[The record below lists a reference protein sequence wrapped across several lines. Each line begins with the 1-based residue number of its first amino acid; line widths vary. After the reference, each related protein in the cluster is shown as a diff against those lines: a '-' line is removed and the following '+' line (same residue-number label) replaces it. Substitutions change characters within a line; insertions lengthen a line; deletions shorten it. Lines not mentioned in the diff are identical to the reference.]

1 MLAAGT
7 TSLSSA
13 DPEVPVRIP
22 FGRLDILVQSDVD
35 TTIALIEAG
44 NAADSDPEQG
54 IIRIRHDLPEPV
66 FEETLLHELLHFVW
80 AQTALPELL
89 PEQEETVVR
98 SLAPWLNLLVKR
110 R

>member
-1 MLAAGT
+1 M
-7 TSLSSA
+7 
-13 DPEVPVRIP
+13 RIP
-22 FGRLDILVQSDVD
+22 FGRLEILVQSDVD

-66 FEETLLHELLHFVW
+66 FDETLLHELLHFVW
-80 AQTALPELL
+80 AQTALPELIGD
-89 PEQEETVVR
+89 QEETVVR
-98 SLAPWLNLLVKR
+98 SFAPWLNLLVKR